1 MHRGAAPTHIRAQA
15 RSYKGMGLAVPTH
28 VGAQAT
34 PRMSRPTP
42 DARAQ
47 ILMRGRA
54 VTRRLVGWRE
64 WVALPDLGIERL
76 PAKVD
81 TGARTS
87 ALHAVD
93 ITAELREDGEWVR
106 FVVPEEVTPARAR
119 RVHHARVCDVREVK
133 SSIGDAERRFVILT
147 TVQMAERHFHVQVT
161 LTNRSEMEF
170 PMLIGR
176 NALRAGRLLV
186 HPSRSFLQ
194 GQPRA

>member
-1 MHRGAAPTHIRAQA
+1 VTTRAP
-15 RSYKGMGLAVPTH
+15 G
-28 VGAQAT
+28 
-34 PRMSRPTP
+34 
-42 DARAQ
+42 ARAQ

-64 WVALPDLGIERL
+64 WVALPELGIARL

-87 ALHAVD
+87 ALHAVNID
-93 ITAELREDGEWVR
+93 AETRGGEPWVR
-106 FVVPEEVTPARAR
+106 FVVPEEATGDDAP
-119 RVHHARVCDVREVK
+119 RVHAARVLDVREVK
-133 SSIGDAERRFVILT
+133 NSSGDTERRYVIM
-147 TVQMAERHFHVQVT
+147 TVLQVAERHFHVEVT
-161 LTNRSEMEF
+161 LTDRSEMEF

-194 GQPRA
+194 GQPRG

>member
-1 MHRGAAPTHIRAQA
+1 
-15 RSYKGMGLAVPTH
+15 
-28 VGAQAT
+28 
-34 PRMSRPTP
+34 MSRPGP
-42 DARAQ
+42 GARAQ

-64 WVALPDLGIERL
+64 WVALPELGIDRL

-93 ITAELREDGEWVR
+93 VQPETRADGEWVR
-106 FVVPEEVTPARAR
+106 FVVPEEVRLTPAR
-119 RVHHARVCDVREVK
+119 RVHQARVHDVREVK
-133 SSIGDAERRFVILT
+133 SSFGDAERRFVILT
-147 TVQMAERHFHVQVT
+147 TVQMAERHFQVEVT
-161 LTNRSEMEF
+161 LSDRSEMEF

>member
-1 MHRGAAPTHIRAQA
+1 V
-15 RSYKGMGLAVPTH
+15 S
-28 VGAQAT
+28 
-34 PRMSRPTP
+34 
-42 DARAQ
+42 ARAQ
-47 ILMRGRA
+47 IQMRGRA

-93 ITAELREDGEWVR
+93 IAPETRADGEWVR
-106 FVVPEEVTPARAR
+106 FVVPEEVTRDPAR
-119 RVHHARVCDVREVK
+119 RVHEARVRDVRDVK
-133 SSIGDAERRFVILT
+133 SSIGDTERRYVILT
-147 TVQMAERHFHVQVT
+147 TVQMAERHIQVEVT
-161 LTNRSEMEF
+161 LTDRSEMEF